1 MMKENTEISIQVAKR
16 RALQY
21 KAIWI
26 AKKAI
31 VYAILI
37 GGGLVVLYPLIFMV
51 MAGFYTAEEYNLT
64 EIGIF
69 PIPEYPTFKN
79 FIAVFD
85 PANYNTIGLYAF
97 NSLARTVIVTV
108 CTLLTTLLCG
118 FTFAR
123 LHFPGKRIFFM
134 ALLFTS
140 MIPGTVTMIPTF
152 LLYAHW
158 PFAGGN
164 NVFSGGTGILD
175 TWWVYVIGCPAINVM
190 GTFFVKQ
197 YIETIPDAIDEA
209 AKIDG
214 AGSWRILFQIITP
227 VVKPA
232 MGYILITTALGVW
245 GDWSTGF
252 FFTSSEELTLLPAA
266 ITKLNV
272 DASGGAVPDY
282 PQMLTLGLA
291 CTIPSLIIYFIFQ
304 KNIIECVATAGLK
317 D

>member
-214 AGSWRILFQIITP
+214 AGAWGVLF
-227 VVKPA
+227 
-232 MGYILITTALGVW
+232 
-245 GDWSTGF
+245 
-252 FFTSSEELTLLPAA
+252 
-266 ITKLNV
+266 
-272 DASGGAVPDY
+272 
-282 PQMLTLGLA
+282 
-291 CTIPSLIIYFIFQ
+291 
-304 KNIIECVATAGLK
+304 
-317 D
+317 